1 MKLDSPKTILELSK
15 LLEGLVFGDES
26 KIITSLN
33 RIEDAGEDEVTFVA
47 DSKYFDYL
55 NNTKAGCVIVSKEF
69 DNQPYPKVNF
79 IKVND
84 PRKTI
89 NHLLNYLNEI
99 LKNKKSNFI
108 HPTVVIGQNTE
119 ISKTA
124 YIGANCVI
132 GDNCLINGNV
142 VIHPGCVLYD
152 NVSIGKNTILN
163 ANVVCYDDVEIGDD
177 CVFHSGA
184 VIGADGFGFEE
195 MPDGSYVKIPQLG
208 NVRIGNR
215 VEIGANTTVDRALLG
230 STIIEDGVKLDNL
243 IMIAHN
249 VTVGENTAMASQ
261 VGISGSTKI
270 GKRNRIG
277 GQTGMAGH
285 LKTTDDVVLLARCG
299 VAKSIDQ
306 KGAYFG
312 APARE
317 RVRAFKIEAVINN
330 LPELKK
336 EIFDLN
342 KKVKE
347 IENIKK
353 SD

>member
-1 MKLDSPKTILELSK
+1 MKLDSPKSILELSI
-15 LLEGLVFGDES
+15 LLEGVVFGDENM
-26 KIITSLN
+26 IVNSLN
-33 RIEDAGEDEVTFVA
+33 RIEDAGADEVTFVA
-47 DSKYFDYL
+47 DSKYYHYL
-55 NNTKAGCVIVSKEF
+55 KDTQAACIIVSSDF
-69 DNQPYPKVNF
+69 DIKMYPTLNYIQVD
-79 IKVND
+79 D

-99 LKNKKSNFI
+99 IKSKKSSFI
-108 HPTVVIGQNTE
+108 HPNAVIGNNCT
-119 ISKTA
+119 IAGSA

-132 GDNCLINGNV
+132 GDNCIIKDNA
-142 VIHPGCVLYD
+142 VIYPGCVLYD
-152 NVSIGKNTILN
+152 NVCIGINTILN
-163 ANVVCYDDVEIGDD
+163 ANVVCYDDVEIGADSIL
-177 CVFHSGA
+177 HSGA

-195 MPDGSYVKIPQLG
+195 MDDGSYVKIPQLG
-208 NVRIGNR
+208 NVRIGNK

-230 STIIEDGVKLDNL
+230 STVIEDGVKLDNL

-270 GKRNRIG
+270 GKRNRID

-285 LKTTDDVVLLARCG
+285 LKTADDVVLLARCG

-317 RVRAFKIEAVINN
+317 RVKAFRIEAVINN

-342 KKVKE
+342 KRVKE